1 MYSKIT
7 GRLIKKHKQWIKTIN
22 ILYNGS
28 VFFYHRP
35 AYNQQ
40 LVRGNKNH
48 ENM

>member
-7 GRLIKKHKQWIKTIN
+7 GRLIKKHKQWIKTIS

-28 VFFYHRP
+28 VFYHRP

-40 LVRGNKNH
+40 LVRGNKNY